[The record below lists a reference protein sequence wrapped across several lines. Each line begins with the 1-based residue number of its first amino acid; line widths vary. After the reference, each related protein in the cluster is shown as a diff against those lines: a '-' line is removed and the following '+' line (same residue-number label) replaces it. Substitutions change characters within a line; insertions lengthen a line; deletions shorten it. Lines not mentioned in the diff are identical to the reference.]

1 MIDTINLDNLIQQMF
16 PSSAFPVVDEQT
28 LVYLY
33 RAYSIGFKDG
43 FSRSHSDVKIQRE
56 STLGERLYAAEQEE
70 S

>member
-16 PSSAFPVVDEQT
+16 PSSAFPVVDEQA
-28 LVYLY
+28 LVLLY

-56 STLGERLYAAEQEE
+56 STLGERLHAAEQEG